1 MVYFTGLLFDEDVT
15 ASLEG
20 RCLDKV
26 VVSGS
31 GIAQSRKEGMY
42 IERISMSRF
51 SQYPGKG

>member
-31 GIAQSRKEGMY
+31 GSTLVNLEIVVVRHG
-42 IERISMSRF
+42 F
-51 SQYPGKG
+51 